1 MSKDKEFNIKINGLK
16 EGIKDVNDLK
26 GSLDNSKKSMEDQNK
41 TVGDYSKAIR
51 EASKEI
57 KNIQGQML
65 GLEKGS
71 KQWQEL
77 AKKAGDYKDRIDDIR
92 EATKRY
98 ASDTKVLDDVINLTQ
113 SATAAFTLAKGAM
126 SAFGVETEG
135 AVEAIQKL
143 QGAMAII
150 QSLQTLQNTLK
161 GSSATATLLNGAM
174 KALTLG
180 IQGTT
185 VASKALKVA
194 LMGIGIGLIISLV
207 ATLVANWEDLVGW
220 LQKTFPFLNNL
231 QQKFVGLGKAI
242 VNWVTNPI
250 VTLGKVLQ
258 KVFSG
263 DFEGALEE
271 AKKGI
276 INQFKGTLDAYS
288 KGYQEAMT
296 AKAIEE
302 ENKRTEYAYKMLQ
315 AKAGADAKYSK
326 EGIALQKK
334 IFAQRKA
341 MAKGNAEELQQIAL
355 DEANYY
361 RECQEYKN
369 KVAKQSADE
378 RKRQEKEAA
387 AAAKEAAR
395 LAKEKAKEEEEAR
408 KKAEKEEQE
417 RIKNLNDARKEGANA
432 EIEYQKAVLNERL
445 RVVNESVAAQEK
457 EEKQLEKQADQLRQ
471 IANNENLSRKTR
483 REATEKLERATAK
496 LMRIEEDRKNLL
508 DKEAELEKQIVRL
521 NQQKSE
527 NAVYDQLKEHLGNLK
542 LTQEEL
548 DKMMNMSDEALK
560 ETYKFD
566 DAQVQHVK
574 NAILQIKTI
583 KQAAETAI
591 EEVATKIK
599 KKQEEGNNNSSGGTS
614 GSTSDKDEKIDWGD
628 LGLEEKLGIIANTAI
643 APAMDTISTFMDFA
657 IEQTQQELEQ
667 ITELHDKAMEK
678 VNDSAEKIR
687 ELNAKLKES
696 SLDNRAAVQEQL
708 ADEQLLYAKRLAEEK
723 KLEEEKKKLQNKAA
737 QQEAKARKVE
747 LATQMVMGIAN
758 TAMGVTKALATF
770 APPASIV
777 MAAVIGALGAVQTAL
792 IAAQIAK
799 VKPVKYAEGGILSGP
814 SHSEGGI
821 QVGRTNIEVEG
832 GEMVVSKRNTE
843 RYRDVLYKINRND
856 PSVRYLQGNTTKNTS
871 SVLNHIV
878 NRTSNHYV
886 DTKIRKYAD
895 GGELNFEAADA
906 SLRANNSTD
915 RLMSAIG
922 GIDMHPVVSV
932 VDIATVQDRLVRV
945 RGLAGR

>member
-263 DFEGALEE
+263 DFSGALEE

-417 RIKNLNDARKEGANA
+417 RIKNLNDARKEGADD

-445 RVVNESVAAQEK
+445 RVVNESVAAQKK
-457 EEKQLEKQADQLRQ
+457 EEKQLNSQIDKLKQ
-471 IANNENLSRKTR
+471 IANNENLSKKTR
-483 REATEKLERATAK
+483 REASEQLERATAK
-496 LMRIEEDRKNLL
+496 LMKVEEKRKNLL

-527 NAVYDQLKEHLGNLK
+527 NAVFDQLKEHLGNLK
-542 LTQEEL
+542 LTKEEL
-548 DKMMNMSDEALK
+548 QSMMNMSDEALK

-574 NAILQIKTI
+574 NAITKIKTM
-583 KQAAETAI
+583 KQTAETAI
-591 EEVATKIK
+591 EAIAARLKKSKDEEDDDDDDDDK
-599 KKQEEGNNNSSGGTS
+599 KKKTPWEEAKWS
-614 GSTSDKDEKIDWGD
+614 
-628 LGLEEKLGIIANTAI
+628 EKLGMIVDTAVL
-643 APAMDTISTFMDFA
+643 PAMDTISMFMDFA
-657 IEQTQQELEQ
+657 IEQTQQELDQ

-687 ELNAKLKES
+687 ELNSKLKES
-696 SLDNRAAVQEQL
+696 SLDNRAALQEQL

-723 KLEEEKKKLQNKAA
+723 KLAEEEKKTKNKLA

-747 LATQMVMGIAN
+747 LATQMVMGISN
-758 TAMGVTKALATF
+758 TALGITRALSSF
-770 APPASIV
+770 PPPLSFV
-777 MAAVIGALGAVQTAL
+777 MAGLVGAMGAIQTAL

-814 SHSEGGI
+814 SHSDGGI
-821 QVGRTNIEVEG
+821 PVGRTNIEVEG

-856 PSVRYLQGNTTKNTS
+856 PSVRYLQGSRGT
-871 SVLNHIV
+871 
-878 NRTSNHYV
+878 YV

>member
-98 ASDTKVLDDVINLTQ
+98 ASDTKELDDVINLTQ

-161 GSSATATLLNGAM
+161 GSTATATLLNGAM

-180 IQGTT
+180 INGTS

-194 LMGIGIGLIISLV
+194 LMGIGIGLIITLV

-220 LQKTFPFLNNL
+220 FQKTFPILNNL
-231 QQKFVGLGKAI
+231 TEKIQGVGQAI
-242 VNWVTNPI
+242 KTFLIAYPRLAADI
-250 VTLGKVLQ
+250 FKKL
-258 KVFSG
+258 FAG
-263 DFEGALEE
+263 DFQGAL
-271 AKKGI
+271 
-276 INQFKGTLDAYS
+276 DAYKNFWKNLWKSMGESYS

-341 MAKGNAEELQQIAL
+341 MAKGNAEELNQIAL

-432 EIEYQKAVLNERL
+432 EIEYQKAVLNERK
-445 RVVNESVAAQEK
+445 RVVNESISDQEK
-457 EEKQLEKQADQLRQ
+457 EEKLLNSQIDKLKQ
-471 IANNENLSRKTR
+471 IANNENLSKKTR
-483 REATEKLERATAK
+483 KQASEQLERATAR
-496 LMRIEEDRKNLL
+496 LMRVEEDRKNLL
-508 DKEAELEKQIVRL
+508 DKEAELEKEIVRL

-542 LTQEEL
+542 LTKEEL
-548 DKMMNMSDEALK
+548 QSMMNMSDEALK
-560 ETYKFD
+560 ETYNFD

-574 NAILQIKTI
+574 NAVMQIKTI
-583 KQAAETAI
+583 KQEAETAI
-591 EEVATKIK
+591 ADITNKANGK
-599 KKQEEGNNNSSGGTS
+599 KSEGSGSSGGSS
-614 GSTSDKDEKIDWGD
+614 GGDSGDTATPWEKADWA
-628 LGLEEKLGIIANTAI
+628 EKLNMMVDTAVL
-643 APAMDTISTFMDFA
+643 PAMDTISMFMDFA
-657 IEQTQQELEQ
+657 IEQTQQELDQ
-667 ITELHDKAMEK
+667 ITELHDKAMDK
-678 VNDSAEKIR
+678 VNDSADKIR

-696 SLDNRAAVQEQL
+696 SVDNRAALQEQL

-723 KLEEEKKKLQNKAA
+723 KLAEEEKKTKNKLA

-747 LATQMVMGIAN
+747 LATQMVMGISN
-758 TAMGVTKALATF
+758 TALGITKALSSF
-770 APPASIV
+770 PPPMSFV
-777 MAAVIGALGAVQTAL
+777 MAGIVGAMGAIQTAL

-821 QVGRTNIEVEG
+821 PVGRTNIEVEG

-856 PSVRYLQGNTTKNTS
+856 PSVRYLQGNTTKVYKNTR
-871 SVLNHIV
+871 LE
-878 NRTSNHYV
+878 YV

>member
-1 MSKDKEFNIKINGLK
+1 MSKDKEFKIKINGLK
-16 EGIKDVNDLK
+16 ESVEDVKNLKD
-26 GSLDNSKKSMEDQNK
+26 SLDNSKKSMEDQNK
-41 TVGDYSKAIR
+41 TVTDYSKAIR

-57 KNIQGQML
+57 KAIQGEML

-71 KQWQEL
+71 KAWTEL

-98 ASDTKVLDDVINLTQ
+98 ASDTKALDDVINLAQ

-126 SAFGVETEG
+126 SAFGLETEG

-161 GSSATATLLNGAM
+161 GSSATATLFNGAM

-180 IQGTT
+180 INGTS
-185 VASKALKVA
+185 VASKALRVA
-194 LMGIGIGLIISLV
+194 LMGIGIGLIITLV

-220 LQKTFPFLNNL
+220 FQKTFPILNNL
-231 QQKFVGLGKAI
+231 TEKIQGVGQAI
-242 VNWVTNPI
+242 KTFLIGYPK
-250 VTLGKVLQ
+250 LAADVLKKLFAGQ
-258 KVFSG
+258 FQ
-263 DFEGALEE
+263 E
-271 AKKGI
+271 AM
-276 INQFKGTLDAYS
+276 DAAKNGWKNLWDSMGESYS

-296 AKAIEE
+296 QKAIKE
-302 ENKRTEYAYKMLQ
+302 ENERTEYAYKMLQ

-334 IFAQRKA
+334 IFAQRKQ
-341 MAKGNAEELQQIAL
+341 MAKGNTEELKQLAL

-387 AAAKEAAR
+387 AAAKEAER
-395 LAKEKAKEEEEAR
+395 LAKQKAKEEEEAR

-432 EIEYQKAVLNERL
+432 EIAYQKAILNERK
-445 RVVNESVAAQEK
+445 RVVNESISDQEK
-457 EEKQLEKQADQLRQ
+457 EEKLLNSQIDKLKQ
-471 IANNENLSRKTR
+471 IANNENLSKKTR
-483 REATEKLERATAK
+483 KQASEQLEKATAR
-496 LMRIEEDRKNLL
+496 LMRVEEERKNLL
-508 DKEAELEKQIVRL
+508 DKEAELEKEIVRL

-527 NAVYDQLKEHLGNLK
+527 NEVYEQLKEHLGNLK
-542 LTQEEL
+542 LTKEEM
-548 DKMMNMSDEALK
+548 DSIMSMSDDVLK

-566 DAQVQHVK
+566 DAQVQHVR
-574 NAILQIKTI
+574 NAVMQIKTI
-583 KQAAETAI
+583 KQEAETAI
-591 EEVATKIK
+591 ADITNKANGK
-599 KKQEEGNNNSSGGTS
+599 KSEGSGSSGGGGDS
-614 GSTSDKDEKIDWGD
+614 GDTTPWEKAGWA
-628 LGLEEKLGIIANTAI
+628 EKLNMIVDTAVL
-643 APAMDTISTFMDFA
+643 PAMDTISMFMDFA
-657 IEQTQQELEQ
+657 IEQTQQELDQ

-678 VNDSAEKIR
+678 VEDSADKIR

-696 SLDNRAAVQEQL
+696 SLDNKAALQEQL
-708 ADEQLLYAKRLAEEK
+708 ADEQVLYAKRLAEEK
-723 KLEEEKKKLQNKAA
+723 KLAEEEKKTKNKLA
-737 QQEAKARKVE
+737 QQEAKARKIE
-747 LATQMVMGIAN
+747 LATQMVMGISN
-758 TAMGVTKALATF
+758 TALGITRALSSF
-770 APPASIV
+770 PPPLSFI
-777 MAAVIGALGAVQTAL
+777 MAGLVGAMGAVQTAL

-821 QVGRTNIEVEG
+821 PVGRTNIEVEG

-843 RYRDVLYKINRND
+843 RYKDVLYKINRND
-856 PSVRYLQGNTTKNTS
+856 PSVRYLQGSRGT
-871 SVLNHIV
+871 
-878 NRTSNHYV
+878 YV
-886 DTKIRKYAD
+886 DTKIRKFAD

-915 RLMSAIG
+915 RLMSAISDL
-922 GIDMHPVVSV
+922 DMHPVVSV
-932 VDIATVQDRLVRV
+932 VDIARVEDRLVRV